1 MAKLSDN
8 KYVFT
13 LLTALIKR
21 EGGELR
27 LPEGDLI
34 SVTKEDVVTLLYDKN
49 TEEIVLRVADSKKL
63 FTMKPPNDDYEN

>member
-27 LPEGDLI
+27 LAEGDLL
-34 SVTKEDVVTLLYDKN
+34 SVTKEDVVTLLYD
-49 TEEIVLRVADSKKL
+49 
-63 FTMKPPNDDYEN
+63 